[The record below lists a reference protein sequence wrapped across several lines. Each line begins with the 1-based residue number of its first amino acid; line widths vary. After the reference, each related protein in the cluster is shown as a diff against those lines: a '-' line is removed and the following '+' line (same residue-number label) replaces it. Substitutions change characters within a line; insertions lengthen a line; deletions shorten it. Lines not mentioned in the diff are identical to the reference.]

1 MILVI
6 VKSNH
11 LVLCY
16 ISYICSYIRSDR
28 GSGSNLMDELT
39 DDDDDDESLIACR
52 PGGWPMAKGGY
63 DNKKLPMSS
72 YHQMPNT

>member
-6 VKSNH
+6 VKRNH

-39 DDDDDDESLIACR
+39 DDDDDDDDDSCSHYGEDA
-52 PGGWPMAKGGY
+52 G
-63 DNKKLPMSS
+63 DN
-72 YHQMPNT
+72 TTE